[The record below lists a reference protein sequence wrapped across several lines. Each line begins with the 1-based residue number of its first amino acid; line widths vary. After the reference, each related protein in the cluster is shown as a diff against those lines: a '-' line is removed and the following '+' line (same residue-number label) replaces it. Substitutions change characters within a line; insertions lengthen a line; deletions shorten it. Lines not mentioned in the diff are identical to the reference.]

1 MKHFKKPSQAD
12 GQAKG
17 SLKERALGTLRRSFS
32 TRTFRAGGYSA
43 AAAAIVIAIAVAVNL
58 FAGALPASITHIDTT
73 SSGLFTLSA
82 QTEQL
87 VSALDEEVTI
97 YWIVQS
103 GTEESTIG
111 ELLDRYAGLSSSIT
125 ITKRDP
131 VVYPNFASQY
141 TSEPLYNNSLIV
153 VSGDRSQYI
162 SYTDIYVTDYS
173 AYYMTG
179 SMTTEFGGEGE
190 LTAAIDYV
198 TNEDLP
204 TIYTLTGH
212 GETGLPSNLQTLAEG
227 ENMLVSELSLLTV
240 DAVPEDADLIVI
252 YAPQSDISSDELDML
267 LAYLQGGGKMLVVRD
282 YVEDDTPNFDTLLA
296 EYGLATAEGI
306 VLEGDANHHM
316 RGSNYYLLP
325 NIESHAITDPLID
338 GGYYVLAPVAQGLT
352 LLDDARSSLT
362 VTPLL
367 ETSSSAY
374 SKIDGY
380 SLTTYEKEDG
390 DIDGPFVLGAA
401 VSETV
406 DGGETQLVVF
416 TSSQMFD
423 ETTSM
428 LVAGANDDL
437 FLNALDWMCERESA
451 ISIRAKR
458 LAADFLTVPTFWSS
472 TLSALLVIVLP
483 LGFLVAGAAVSIVR
497 RKR

>member
-1 MKHFKKPSQAD
+1 MKNRLNRAKTKPDKKP
-12 GQAKG
+12 
-17 SLKERALGTLRRSFS
+17 LLRAVRDSFN

-43 AAAAIVIAIAVAVNL
+43 VAALIVIAIAIAVNL
-58 FAGALPASITHIDTT
+58 FAGALPSSVTHIDTT
-73 SSGLFTLSA
+73 VSGLFTLSA

-87 VSALDEEVTI
+87 VSALDKDVTL

-103 GTEESTIG
+103 GSEDSTIS
-111 ELLDRYAGLSSSIT
+111 ELLDRYAGLSSHIT
-125 ITKRDP
+125 ISKKDP

-153 VSGDRSQYI
+153 VSGERSQYI

-173 AYYMTG
+173 SYYMTG
-179 SMTTEFGGEGE
+179 SVSSEFNGEGE

-198 TNEDLP
+198 TNDDLP
-204 TIYTLTGH
+204 TLYTLSGH
-212 GETGLPSNLQTLAEG
+212 GESTLPSNLQSLAEA
-227 ENMLVSELSLLTV
+227 ENMLVESLSLLTV
-240 DAVPEDADLIVI
+240 DAVPEDADLVVI
-252 YAPQSDISSDELDML
+252 YAPQSDISSDERNML
-267 LAYLQGGGKMLVVRD
+267 IAYLQGGGKMLMVLD
-282 YVEDDTPNFDTLLA
+282 YIEEDTPNLDAVLT
-296 EYGLATAEGI
+296 EYGLTTAEGI

-325 NIESHAITDPLID
+325 NIESHTITDPLID

-352 LLDDARSSLT
+352 INEDTRDGLSI
-362 VTPLL
+362 TPLL

-374 SKIDGY
+374 AKIDGY
-380 SLTTYEKEDG
+380 SLTTYEKEEG

-406 DGGETQLVVF
+406 ADGETQLVVF

-437 FLNALDWMCERESA
+437 FLNALDWLCARESA
-451 ISIRAKR
+451 ISIRAKS
-458 LAADFLTVPTFWSS
+458 LDAEFLTVPSSWAS

-483 LGFLVAGAAVSIVR
+483 LGFLIAGASITIIR